1 MISTDVLV
9 IGVGIAG
16 AGVAAAIG
24 GRRDV
29 VVIEQESRPGHHST
43 GRSAAIFIQNYGNA
57 VIRALS
63 AASRPLFDAPDDE
76 YFPSPLLS
84 QRGILFVADED
95 DRPHHD
101 DLLAQSEGLVPM
113 LPADAAA
120 MVPLLKPERIVAAGY
135 EHDASDIDVNAL
147 HQGWLKKARRAGAR
161 LMTDAALLNAQR
173 VGNRWKVETT
183 AGEIEAETIVNA
195 AGAWADLVAGNCGVA
210 PKGLVPHRR
219 SMAVIACPSGYDCE
233 RWPLVSNSADRWYFK
248 PDAGRLL
255 ISPADEDPVEPH
267 DAFVDDMTLAEGL
280 YRYQRAVREEI
291 VRVEGSWAGLRTFAP
306 DRTPV
311 VGFDAGAEGFFW
323 LAGQG
328 GYGIQTSP
336 ALSAVAA
343 ALILG
348 DEPGLGIDPTM
359 MSPNRVM
366 V

>member
-76 YFPSPLLS
+76 FFPSPLLS

-101 DLLAQSEGLVPM
+101 DLLAQSEGLVSM

-135 EHDASDIDVNAL
+135 ERDASDIDVNAL

-161 LMTDAALLNAQR
+161 LMTDAALLKAQR
-173 VGNRWKVETT
+173 VGNRWKVDTT

-348 DEPGLGIDPTM
+348 DEPGPGIDPVM
-359 MSPNRVM
+359 MSPNRMM